1 MDLQS
6 SINSYGKVLAEA
18 DKARIAEEAKELE
31 LRKNDIYSANCAEAD
46 DREAPG

>member
-18 DKARIAEEAKELE
+18 DKARKAEEAKELE
-31 LRKNDIYSANCAEAD
+31 LRKKRYLLSCSAKRD
-46 DREAPG
+46 D